1 MKVAVTPLTRKY
13 AQGKF
18 RFFTLINV
26 IPDVVA
32 AAAGHANWS
41 FSRLPLILLLLL
53 AASRLHDLHG
63 VHVAVHSCFRAFVRS
78 YVRSVLAVSSSS
90 RSVVV
95 EVKLKI
101 NFPRMAD

>member
-32 AAAGHANWS
+32 AAVGHANWS
-41 FSRLPLILLLLL
+41 FSRSPLILLLLL
-53 AASRLHDLHG
+53 STLRLTTCTACIRSFL
-63 VHVAVHSCFRAFVRS
+63 RS
-78 YVRSVLAVSSSS
+78 YVRSVLAASSSS
-90 RSVVV
+90 RS
-95 EVKLKI
+95 
-101 NFPRMAD
+101 P

>member
-41 FSRLPLILLLLL
+41 FSARL
-53 AASRLHDLHG
+53 
-63 VHVAVHSCFRAFVRS
+63 
-78 YVRSVLAVSSSS
+78 
-90 RSVVV
+90 
-95 EVKLKI
+95 
-101 NFPRMAD
+101 

>member
-41 FSRLPLILLLLL
+41 FSRSPLIFLLLL
-53 AASRLHDLHG
+53 ASPPPAAQRDLTCT
-63 VHVAVHSCFRAFVRS
+63 SVRS
-78 YVRSVLAVSSSS
+78 MLCLLFALR
-90 RSVVV
+90 R
-95 EVKLKI
+95 ERLKI

>member
-41 FSRLPLILLLLL
+41 FSRSPLIFLLLL
-53 AASRLHDLHG
+53 ASPPPAAEHNLTCTPSSRP
-63 VHVAVHSCFRAFVRS
+63 FVPCC
-78 YVRSVLAVSSSS
+78 ASSS
-90 RSVVV
+90 RSVA
-95 EVKLKI
+95 
-101 NFPRMAD
+101 RD